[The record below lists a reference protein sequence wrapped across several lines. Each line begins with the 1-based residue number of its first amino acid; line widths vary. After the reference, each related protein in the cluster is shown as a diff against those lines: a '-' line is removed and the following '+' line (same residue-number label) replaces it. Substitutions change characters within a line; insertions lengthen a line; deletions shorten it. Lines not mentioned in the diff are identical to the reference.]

1 MFYSFQIQHM
11 KEEEG
16 DPELKNRGKT
26 KERFNKS
33 DSHTHTHSVT
43 INSNMHGSDQLPQHP
58 H

>member
-1 MFYSFQIQHM
+1 M